1 MISDKNII
9 WSDIDLDFDE
19 WKEDLK
25 SEYPEMNDD
34 QLYNLMYEI
43 NGGYLEDERINLDI
57 QLSKPIIIIADLGL
71 WNGRK
76 SGYKMIDSG
85 NIKDCLYS
93 DCDSNEWYVDQKGD
107 LRCTAIHHD
116 GTNHYLYRVIKD
128 KATENQVNKLL
139 NLIYFDKATRS
150 DIVRVTNRLGDDI
163 GKVYGWEF
171 DKRSS
176 KRDMA
181 R

>member
-1 MISDKNII
+1 MISNKNII
-9 WSDIDLDFDE
+9 WSDIDLNFDD

-25 SEYPEMNDD
+25 AEYPEMNDD

-57 QLSKPIIIIADLGL
+57 QLSKPIIVIADLGL

-116 GTNHYLYRVIKD
+116 GTNHYLYRAFKD
-128 KATENQVNKLL
+128 GVSDTQKENLQYK
-139 NLIYFDKATRS
+139 IYCGKATRA
-150 DIVRVTNRLGDDI
+150 DITRVTKRLGDEI
-163 GKVYGWEF
+163 AKVYGFPIPKQRTAAELS
-171 DKRSS
+171 R
-176 KRDMA
+176 
-181 R
+181 

>member
-1 MISDKNII
+1 MISNKNII
-9 WSDIDLDFDE
+9 WSDIDLNFDD

-25 SEYPEMNDD
+25 AEYPEMNDD

-57 QLSKPIIIIADLGL
+57 QLSKPIIVIADLGL

-128 KATENQVNKLL
+128 KAT
-139 NLIYFDKATRS
+139 RS

>member
-1 MISDKNII
+1 MISNKNII
-9 WSDIDLDFDE
+9 WSDIDLNFDD

-25 SEYPEMNDD
+25 AEYPEMNDD

-57 QLSKPIIIIADLGL
+57 QLSKPIIVIADLGL

-128 KATENQVNKLL
+128 KSTEIQGNK
-139 NLIYFDKATRS
+139 
-150 DIVRVTNRLGDDI
+150 
-163 GKVYGWEF
+163 
-171 DKRSS
+171 
-176 KRDMA
+176 
-181 R
+181 

>member
-1 MISDKNII
+1 MISNKNII
-9 WSDIDLDFDE
+9 WSDIDLNFDD

-25 SEYPEMNDD
+25 AEYPEMNDD

-57 QLSKPIIIIADLGL
+57 QLSKPIIVIADLGL

-85 NIKDCLYS
+85 NIKACLYS
-93 DCDSNEWYVDQKGD
+93 DCDSNEWYVDRKGD

-139 NLIYFDKATRS
+139 NLIYLDKATCS

>member
-1 MISDKNII
+1 MISNKNII
-9 WSDIDLDFDE
+9 WSDIDLNFDD

-25 SEYPEMNDD
+25 AEYPEMNDD

-57 QLSKPIIIIADLGL
+57 QLSKPIIVIADLGL

-139 NLIYFDKATRS
+139 NLIYLDKATRS

>member
-34 QLYNLMYEI
+34 QLYNLMCEI

-76 SGYKMIDSG
+76 SGYKIIDSG

-128 KATENQVNKLL
+128 EATENQVNKLL
-139 NLIYFDKATRS
+139 NLIYFDKAIRS
-150 DIVRVTNRLGDDI
+150 DIVRVTNCLGDDI

-176 KRDMA
+176 KRDME

>member
-1 MISDKNII
+1 MISNKNII
-9 WSDIDLDFDE
+9 WSDIDLNFDD

-25 SEYPEMNDD
+25 AEYPEMNDD
-34 QLYNLMYEI
+34 QLYNLMNEI
-43 NGGYLEDERINLDI
+43 NNEYLEDERINLDI

-76 SGYKMIDSG
+76 LGYKIIESG

-93 DCDSNEWYVDQKGD
+93 DCDLNEWYVDRKGD

-116 GTNHYLYRVIKD
+116 GTNYYLYRVIKD
-128 KATENQVNKLL
+128 NVTENQVDRLL
-139 NLIYFDKATRS
+139 NRIYVGKSTRS
-150 DIVRVTNRLGDDI
+150 DIVRVTNRLGDEI
-163 GKVYGWEF
+163 GKIYGWKF

-176 KRDMA
+176 KRDMV

>member
-1 MISDKNII
+1 MISNKNII
-9 WSDIDLDFDE
+9 WSDIDLNFDD

-25 SEYPEMNDD
+25 AEYPEMNDD

-57 QLSKPIIIIADLGL
+57 QLSKPIIVIADLGL

-150 DIVRVTNRLGDDI
+150 DIVRVTNSLGDDI

-171 DKRSS
+171 NKRSS
-176 KRDMA
+176 KRDMS